1 MTMMQTVLMRYVQT
15 ENENFTKSKLIVCV
29 REQKKNAQ
37 IFSQQG
43 DNNVLL
49 QQASNYILR
58 CFKEKLE
65 QGKKMSSPFH
75 TLNPLDD
82 YEHIL
87 TSKYTDSTWLNLLTI
102 QNTYNFLV
110 CYLLKES
117 HEKVQEELKTH
128 DNCTFTAKNLS
139 QVYYLRSLAIAYFE
153 QNCLQRFINF
163 LNEQEQDTPA
173 EVVDVLQK
181 LGQLYGL
188 WSLEKHLPTLYDAN
202 YFKEYKGKP
211 SVELRQSILLLCEQ
225 LKDNL
230 VALVDAIAPHDFILN
245 SSLGYSDGQIYHHIF
260 DALTKSQGAFD
271 RPHWYTEFT
280 NEQVPKA
287 KL

>member
-1 MTMMQTVLMRYVQT
+1 M
-15 ENENFTKSKLIVCV
+15 I
-29 REQKKNAQ
+29 
-37 IFSQQG
+37 
-43 DNNVLL
+43 
-49 QQASNYILR
+49 
-58 CFKEKLE
+58 
-65 QGKKMSSPFH
+65 SPFH

-87 TSKYTDSTWLNLLTI
+87 TTKYNDSTWLNLLTL

-117 HEKVQEELKTH
+117 YDKVQDELKKNNN
-128 DNCTFTAKNLS
+128 DAFTAKNLS

-153 QNCLQRFINF
+153 HNVLQRFINF

-173 EVVDVLQK
+173 ELVDVLQK

-188 WSLEKHLPTLYDAN
+188 WSLEKHLATLYDAN
-202 YFKEYKGKP
+202 YFKEYSGRP
-211 SVELRQSILLLCEQ
+211 AIEIHQSILLLCDQ

-230 VALVDAIAPHDFILN
+230 VSLVDAIAPDDFLLN
-245 SSLGYSDGQIYHHIF
+245 SSLGYSDGQVYHHVF
-260 DALTKSQGAFD
+260 NSLVSSQGAFD
-271 RPHWYTEFT
+271 RPAWYTIFT
-280 NEQVPKA
+280 QEQIPKA

>member
-1 MTMMQTVLMRYVQT
+1 
-15 ENENFTKSKLIVCV
+15 
-29 REQKKNAQ
+29 
-37 IFSQQG
+37 
-43 DNNVLL
+43 
-49 QQASNYILR
+49 
-58 CFKEKLE
+58 
-65 QGKKMSSPFH
+65 MSSPFYS
-75 TLNPLDD
+75 LNPLDN

-87 TSKYTDSTWLNLLTI
+87 TSKYNDSTWLNLLTI
-102 QNTYNFLV
+102 QNTYNYLV

-117 HEKVQEELKTH
+117 YEKVQMELKNH
-128 DNCTFTAKNLS
+128 DDCMFTAKNIS

-153 QNCLQRFINF
+153 QNVLQRFINF

-173 EVVDVLQK
+173 EIVDVLQK

-202 YFKEYKGKP
+202 YFKEYNGKP
-211 SVELRQSILLLCEQ
+211 SVELRQSILILCDQ

-230 VALVDAIAPHDFILN
+230 VSLVDAFAPDDFVLN
-245 SSLGYSDGQIYHHIF
+245 SSLGYSDGKIYQHLL
-260 DALTKSQGAFD
+260 DSLTKNQGAFD